1 MSPNWWEKNNFFFFN
16 KTMQQQQ
23 FIRKMAQQND
33 KEKLNLD
40 SIEALLGQQRA
51 PTFQE
56 QLNPILPHL
65 FHYESME
72 NPRDI
77 NTWIQ
82 AIRIANRLLDIGI
95 DVNSLYQGDNILN
108 NLLKTYSE
116 LEAIMMNEGFLSLD
130 KKLQELMIRVIKMGL
145 DPNHSDNSGEHPLFW
160 SFLFNPNHPACRDRQ
175 SIKVFDELILHGASP
190 DYIVY
195 RHDHHP
201 YFGMLQRMQNLLRN
215 GEYLEPRLEPR
226 GKQNRANM
234 LINNYLSGQLSQ
246 QKFKSNPEITKQILE
261 TYLETSAQTQ
271 QQLFKKL
278 ALLKQ
283 QRARKIIE
291 QAAQRSVAQQIQRVK
306 KNKQTFTQQQLGQI
320 KVFDF
325 IMYDDVPIKEFL
337 TQPNSIVVAA
347 KQPSGAYEFHGFLLN
362 EPNMVYTC
370 ANLSHQQYLR
380 QKDALT
386 TALITLKT
394 SVEFRIPRD
403 ELLPKLKDGYNV
415 FFVETSPEKVKII
428 SKNIILGAD
437 YVSGVHCTDKDVF
450 NISHI
455 VDSKKV
461 GAFVPDVDLSY
472 YQKKV

>member
-1 MSPNWWEKNNFFFFN
+1 
-16 KTMQQQQ
+16 MQQQQ

-51 PTFQE
+51 PTFQT
-56 QLNPILPHL
+56 LLSNSILPRL
-65 FHYESME
+65 FDYESME

-95 DVNSLYQGDNILN
+95 DVNSLYQGNNILN
-108 NLLKTYSE
+108 NLLKIYSE
-116 LEAIMMNEGFLSLD
+116 LEAIQMNEGFLSLD
-130 KKLQELMIRVIKMGL
+130 KKLQDLMIRVINMGL
-145 DPNHSDNSGEHPLFW
+145 DPNHLDNDGEHPLFW

-175 SIKVFDELILHGASP
+175 SVRVFDELILHGASP
-190 DYIVY
+190 GYYIDYY
-195 RHDHHP
+195 RLNPSQFGVNGDP
-201 YFGMLQRMQNLLRN
+201 YFGMVQRMQNLLQH

-226 GKQNRANM
+226 GKQNRAIM

-291 QAAQRSVAQQIQRVK
+291 QATQRSIAQQAQRVK
-306 KNKQTFTQQQLGQI
+306 KNKQTFTQQQLAQI

-325 IMYDDVPIKEFL
+325 IMYDDVPMKEFL
-337 TQPNSIVVAA
+337 QQPNSIVVAA

-370 ANLSHQQYLR
+370 AGLSNQQYLR